1 MLLAPAR
8 LFLDGIFRA
17 VSSYFFHVLSDQSL
31 LNRDVGAERNFVP
44 YEVYIMQAKQQ
55 HLNHCDLEFKA

>member
-1 MLLAPAR
+1 MGSFVPYLP
-8 LFLDGIFRA
+8 I
-17 VSSYFFHVLSDQSL
+17 FFHVLSDQSL